1 VAKKRANR
9 PTSPAARDA
18 RGFIYEIR
26 IDRTRAAEPDAFP
39 LTLPALR
46 SVERIPLHG
55 QITLLIGENG
65 SGKSTLAEG
74 IAGAFGLNPEGGSRS
89 FGFSTRASH
98 SNLADCLLLAKGFS
112 RPSDAFF
119 LRAESYFNLAT
130 EIERL
135 DEDPDGGPPIIG
147 YYGGISLH
155 EQSHG
160 ESFLALLNHR
170 FHGNGLYILD
180 EPEAALSP
188 TRLLVLLARLHQLIS
203 EGCQFI
209 VATHSPILMAY
220 PGALILQLS
229 PAGIHPITYRDT
241 DHYRV
246 TRTFLN
252 DPAGALRLAIG
263 NPDETGSLFG

>member
-1 VAKKRANR
+1 MAKKRASRLNR
-9 PTSPAARDA
+9 IGARDA
-18 RGFIYEIR
+18 RGFITEIR
-26 IDRTRAAEPDAFP
+26 IDRTRAANPNAFP

-46 SVERIPLHG
+46 SAERIPVHSEV
-55 QITLLIGENG
+55 TFFIGENG
-65 SGKSTLAEG
+65 CGKSTLVEG
-74 IAGAFGLNPEGGSRS
+74 IAGAFGLNPEGGSRN

-98 SNLADCLLLAKGFS
+98 SNLADILVLGKGFS

-135 DEDPDGGPPIIG
+135 DKEPGGGPPIIAS
-147 YYGGISLH
+147 YGGVSLH

-170 FHGNGLYILD
+170 FHSDGLYILD

-188 TRLLVLLARLHQLIS
+188 RRLIVMLAHLRRLIA

-209 VATHSPILMAY
+209 IATHSPILMAY
-220 PGALILQLS
+220 PG
-229 PAGIHPITYRDT
+229 R
-241 DHYRV
+241 
-246 TRTFLN
+246 
-252 DPAGALRLAIG
+252 
-263 NPDETGSLFG
+263 